1 VVRFAP
7 TSKQSRVYP
16 QGDKE
21 VCGFTPIILSG
32 EKHTEKDL
40 PLLIKKYRFIDFD
53 EPVFDAAK
61 GSCNDVV
68 MGICEKNKEY
78 KVLKLTAVARKM

>member
-1 VVRFAP
+1 MVRFAS
-7 TSKQSRVYP
+7 TSKQPRAYP
-16 QGDKE
+16 HGDKE
-21 VCGFTPIILSG
+21 VCGFTPIILSS
-32 EKHTEKDL
+32 EKQPEKDL

-68 MGICEKNKEY
+68 MGICEKIRSTKY
-78 KVLKLTAVARKM
+78 

>member
-1 VVRFAP
+1 MVRFAL
-7 TSKQSRVYP
+7 TSKQTTTYP

-61 GSCNDVV
+61 GSCNEVAI
-68 MGICEKNKEY
+68 GFCEKIRSTKY
-78 KVLKLTAVARKM
+78 

>member
-1 VVRFAP
+1 MAIVSAHHLYSCFLQYARLDRVVRFAS
-7 TSKQSRVYP
+7 TSKHPRAYP
-16 QGDKE
+16 HGDKE

-53 EPVFDAAK
+53 EPVFDATK
-61 GSCNDVV
+61 
-68 MGICEKNKEY
+68 K
-78 KVLKLTAVARKM
+78 

>member
-1 VVRFAP
+1 MVCFAP
-7 TSKQSRVYP
+7 TSKQPRVYP

-21 VCGFTPIILSG
+21 VCGFTPIILSS

-40 PLLIKKYRFIDFD
+40 LLLIKKYRFIDFD

-61 GSCNDVV
+61 GSCNEVAI
-68 MGICEKNKEY
+68 GFCEKIRSTKY
-78 KVLKLTAVARKM
+78 